1 MTSEAIEESGVKVFM
16 FALVLG
22 SGTARRFESIPLDAN
37 EPGGI
42 GQVNPGRRTAMS
54 LQGNPHLLF
63 LYDVGAIGASAAAAH
78 FGRVCAGSIT
88 HGRPIGMDCSHD
100 TGDDRAARLSAK

>member
-1 MTSEAIEESGVKVFM
+1 MTSEAIEESGVKVFI

-22 SGTARRFESIPLDAN
+22 SGTARRLESFPLDAN

-42 GQVNPGRRTAMS
+42 GQVKPGRRTAMVR
-54 LQGNPHLLF
+54 LQDEPCLLF
-63 LYDVGAIGASAAAAH
+63 LYDVAGAIGEPAAASH

-88 HGRPIGMDCSHD
+88 
-100 TGDDRAARLSAK
+100 